1 MLRARRYDGVR
12 AQKRLRALTHGGV
25 ALALFALVLVGGL
38 FPVTIQ
44 TAAATPTLAASLPM
58 PGLAAS
64 APMVAITSLEAVPV
78 PLTVVAPAVTQE
90 ALLAAADSTAAT
102 LSSLQQAQRN
112 ASVSVE
118 IITTRE
124 PERMPLYYRYE
135 VQPGDTMTSIAER
148 FGVDSRYI
156 DWNNA
161 DVIDNADVL
170 AVGDVLQV
178 PSVPG
183 IIHGVRAGET
193 LTEIAI
199 QYDAEVSEI
208 IGFAA
213 NGLSDPNQ
221 LREGALILV
230 VGGKRLPPPA
240 PSLRPSP
247 TFVDREASQF
257 GFVWPVVDEITSWF
271 TPYHPL
277 GIDINAPYVGVAA
290 AAAGEVVFAGGDACC
305 SYGHYVEI
313 DHGGGYL
320 TLYAHLSSIH
330 VEIGQ
335 WLETGQILGISGST
349 GRSTGPHLHFE
360 LKRNG
365 ITQNPLT
372 FLP

>member
-1 MLRARRYDGVR
+1 
-12 AQKRLRALTHGGV
+12 V
-25 ALALFALVLVGGL
+25 ALALFAAVLTGGL
-38 FPVTIQ
+38 FPVTIE
-44 TAAATPTLAASLPM
+44 TPTATPALAASLPL
-58 PGLAAS
+58 PGLAAA
-64 APMVAITSLEAVPV
+64 APMVAVTSLEAAPV
-78 PLTVVAPAVTQE
+78 PLTVVAPAVTQD
-90 ALLAAADSTAAT
+90 ALLAAADTTAAT
-102 LSSLQQAQRN
+102 LNTLQQAQRN

-118 IITTRE
+118 IITARE
-124 PERMPLYYRYE
+124 PERVPLYYRYE
-135 VQPGDTMTSIAER
+135 VQQGDTMTSIAER
-148 FGVDSRYI
+148 FGVASRYI
-156 DWNNA
+156 GWNNA
-161 DVIDNADVL
+161 DLIIDADVL
-170 AVGDVLQV
+170 AVGNMLQV

-199 QYDAEVSEI
+199 QYDAKVSEI

-257 GFVWPVVDEITSWF
+257 GFIWPVVDEVTSWF
-271 TPYHPL
+271 TPHHPL

-290 AAAGEVVFAGGDACC
+290 SAGGKVVFVGGDPSV
-305 SYGHYVEI
+305 SYGLYIEV
-313 DHGGGYL
+313 DHGGGYQ
-320 TLYAHLSSIH
+320 TLYAHMSSIH

-335 WLETGQILGISGST
+335 WVETGQILGISGST